1 MATSR
6 IDMRVD
12 ETIKAAAEKA
22 AALEGVK
29 SLTEYV
35 VRLIEKDSQ
44 RVIKEHEST
53 TLKDDVFDRFIRAC
67 DAAQAP
73 AQKLRG
79 GQGAC
84 QAEEYSVT
92 PSFQFVELDKAVHDR
107 KSFDCGVEELNLFL
121 QQFAS
126 RHRASRYQYDDGVCP
141 PKRTKL
147 ISAPTTR
154 CPIPRSNDR
163 RYRSQSQRSYLI
175 IRFQ

>member
-44 RVIKEHEST
+44 RVIKEHEFF

-73 AQKLRG
+73 HQKLR
-79 GQGAC
+79 A
-84 QAEEYSVT
+84 AR
-92 PSFQFVELDKAVHDR
+92 ELARQK
-107 KSFDCGVEELNLFL
+107 NI
-121 QQFAS
+121 Q
-126 RHRASRYQYDDGVCP
+126 
-141 PKRTKL
+141 
-147 ISAPTTR
+147 
-154 CPIPRSNDR
+154 
-163 RYRSQSQRSYLI
+163 
-175 IRFQ
+175 